1 MGEEMRVEE
10 AEVLASKLNF
20 RHEEGTVIAVVQHFE
35 TKEVLMVG
43 NMNKEAFIKTLTTG
57 LLHFW
62 SLSRKRIWLKGESSG
77 NFQEVVQVKV
87 DCDEDSV
94 VVLVRPRGPICHTGN
109 RTCFYRE
116 LSDLKGP

>member
-1 MGEEMRVEE
+1 MRVEE

-57 LLHFW
+57 LLHFCPY
-62 SLSRKRIWLKGESSG
+62 LGREYGSRVSPVEIFKR
-77 NFQEVVQVKV
+77 
-87 DCDEDSV
+87 
-94 VVLVRPRGPICHTGN
+94 
-109 RTCFYRE
+109 
-116 LSDLKGP
+116 